1 MANILNISDHGPFGG
16 MTDQEL
22 ERLAGE
28 LMDQP
33 EYRRKELAALL
44 IHSTLNITQKSV
56 DAVAATLM
64 KLHEHKTID
73 DKYKVPYPEG

>member
-1 MANILNISDHGPFGG
+1 MADILNISDHGPFGG

-22 ERLAGE
+22 VRLAGE
-28 LMDQP
+28 LMAQP

-44 IHSTLNITQKSV
+44 IHSTLNITQTSI
-56 DAVAATLM
+56 DAFAANLM
-64 KLHEHKTID
+64 ELHDHKTID

>member
-22 ERLAGE
+22 VRLAGE
-28 LMDQP
+28 LMAQP

-44 IHSTLNITQKSV
+44 IHSTLNITQTSV
-56 DAVAATLM
+56 EEIAANLM
-64 KLHEHKTID
+64 ALGEIK
-73 DKYKVPYPEG
+73 EGIN

>member
-22 ERLAGE
+22 ERLACE
-28 LMDQP
+28 LMAQP

-44 IHSTLNITQKSV
+44 IHSTLNITQTSV
-56 DAVAATLM
+56 EEIAANLM
-64 KLHEHKTID
+64 ALGEIK
-73 DKYKVPYPEG
+73 EGIN

>member
-1 MANILNISDHGPFGG
+1 MFDKSLELMADILNISDRGPFGG

-22 ERLAGE
+22 ERLACE
-28 LMDQP
+28 LMAQP

-56 DAVAATLM
+56 DAFAATLM
-64 KLHEHKTID
+64 EL
-73 DKYKVPYPEG
+73 PEIKEGIN

>member
-22 ERLAGE
+22 ERLACE
-28 LMDQP
+28 LMAQP

-44 IHSTLNITQKSV
+44 IHSTLNITQTSV
-56 DAVAATLM
+56 EEIAANLM
-64 KLHEHKTID
+64 ALEEIK
-73 DKYKVPYPEG
+73 EGIN